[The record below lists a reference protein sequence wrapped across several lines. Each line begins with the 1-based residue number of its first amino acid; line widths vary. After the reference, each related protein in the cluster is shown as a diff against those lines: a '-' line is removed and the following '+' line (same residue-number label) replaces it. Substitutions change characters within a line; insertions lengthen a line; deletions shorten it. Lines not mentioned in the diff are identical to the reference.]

1 MTISAFPSSRGD
13 RLLELSYVS
22 DAVIYFQ
29 QTTRKQNAYPPESPT
44 NSITIVL
51 FCLFLMLL
59 IYGKETE
66 QETSTIPPPAH
77 ASSFST
83 SL

>member
-1 MTISAFPSSRGD
+1 M
-13 RLLELSYVS
+13 
-22 DAVIYFQ
+22 
-29 QTTRKQNAYPPESPT
+29 TRKQNAYPPESPT